1 MMRTRTRGSA
11 HLIRRNRDGR
21 TRTRAREEA
30 APPLAET
37 PKDTPNKSPSR
48 LLKRKRPIIA
58 AAKEATPG
66 TPVAEDPQQPL
77 LPTLPL

>member
-11 HLIRRNRDGR
+11 LLIRRNRDGR
-21 TRTRAREEA
+21 TRARAREEA

-58 AAKEATPG
+58 AAKEATP
-66 TPVAEDPQQPL
+66 VAEDPQQPL